1 MNVHDI
7 PMVLFTLVSQM
18 AVGTFLTLGAIQLLS
33 ARRDVDTRDRV
44 IAPVLYAI
52 GPVMVFG
59 LLVSML
65 HMNDLT
71 NTFNVIRHWDS
82 SWLSRE
88 IIFGVGFA
96 AFGFL
101 FALLEW
107 FGKGSHLLRQAVAA
121 ITALLGIGLLWSE
134 SMVYYSL
141 VSVPA
146 WHHWV
151 VIFLFIGSAVL
162 LGVLAVGSS
171 LMITTLVRART
182 GATAVAAPA
191 PLPDLT
197 DAAPTPAD
205 SAPSA
210 EDPTLV
216 EAGGGLM
223 AQIRSR
229 VREINA
235 PSTPAEWQLTARVLR
250 WIAVVGA
257 TAAVAILVSYPIYL
271 AGLGLGNATAQVALA
286 VLSGSTL
293 WLRLILLA
301 ATAVILGV
309 FVYRM
314 AETTKL
320 GNARSLVYLVLLCL
334 VLAFSSEFLGRLLH
348 YAVGM
353 RVGI

>member
-1 MNVHDI
+1 MNVHDV
-7 PMVLFTLVSQM
+7 PMVIFTLVSQM

-33 ARRDVDTRDRV
+33 AKHEARARDRV

-88 IIFGVGFA
+88 ILFGVGFA

-107 FGKGSHLLRQAVAA
+107 FQKGSQPLRQAVAA

-141 VSVPA
+141 VTVPA

-151 VIFLFIGSAVL
+151 VPFHFFATAVL
-162 LGVLAVGSS
+162 LGVLAVGSA
-171 LMITTLVRART
+171 LMITTLVRARSD
-182 GATAVAAPA
+182 ARAVTDVADEAPA
-191 PLPDLT
+191 S
-197 DAAPTPAD
+197 D
-205 SAPSA
+205 SGS
-210 EDPTLV
+210 
-216 EAGGGLM
+216 GLM
-223 AQIRSR
+223 TQVRTRIRQ
-229 VREINA
+229 INA
-235 PSTPAEWQLTARVLR
+235 PSTQAEWQLTARLLK
-250 WIAVVGA
+250 WIAIVGA
-257 TAAVAILVSYPIYL
+257 TASVAILVSYPIYL
-271 AGLGLGNATAQVALA
+271 ASLGLGGATAQEALA
-286 VLSGSTL
+286 VLAGPTL

-301 ATAVILGV
+301 ATAVILGAFV
-309 FVYRM
+309 FRM
-314 AETTKL
+314 AETTPLAK
-320 GNARSLVYLVLLCL
+320 ARSLVFMVLLSL
-334 VLAFSSEFLGRLLH
+334 VLAFTSEFLGRLLH